1 MTAAIW
7 LFGAIGD
14 LIPVIITVIVIVL
27 SLLNQLFKGQKNQPP
42 VPKPPDRQRPPPR
55 RKAPDDLSGE
65 IEEFL
70 QRAQQ
75 RQGQQQP
82 RPAEAARAGQ
92 PAPVLTVDRP
102 PAKRAQRERKPQK
115 PPRPLRPAE
124 ANAPI
129 SAEVVQAEIAARP
142 LAVAAVSAFD
152 DDGSRSLRSGELK
165 PTEAAFAGPSETQ
178 GRDDPGALGQT
189 ALVQLLT
196 SADSLREAIIIS
208 EILRRPEERW
218 S

>member
-1 MTAAIW
+1 MMAAIW
-7 LFGAIGD
+7 LFGGIGE

-27 SLLNQLFKGQKNQPP
+27 SLLNQLFRGQENRPP
-42 VPKPPDRQRPPPR
+42 APKPPDRQRPPPQ
-55 RKAPDDLSGE
+55 RKPPADLSGE
-65 IEEFL
+65 IEAFL

-75 RQGQQQP
+75 QQQ
-82 RPAEAARAGQ
+82 RPGEVGRAGQ
-92 PAPVLTVDRP
+92 PAPVAVDRP
-102 PAKRAQRERKPQK
+102 PAKRAQRERKAAK
-115 PPRPLRPAE
+115 PSRPARP
-124 ANAPI
+124 AAADAPVV
-129 SAEVVQAEIAARP
+129 AEVVRDPIAGRP
-142 LAVAAVSAFD
+142 AAVSDISAFD
-152 DDGSRSLRSGELK
+152 EYGDRTLHRGELK

-196 SADSLREAIIIS
+196 SAESLREAIIIS